1 MITVSDRAKGVLWQ
15 SLRESG
21 QPALRLQPKAERYTL
36 DVDLPTKDDRVIRY
50 RDEPVLIIDGE
61 LDEVDLLIDVTD
73 GPQGAQLTIRSI
85 PASAAD
91 T

>member
-1 MITVSDRAKGVLWQ
+1 MITVTDQAKGILWQ

-21 QPALRLQPKAERYTL
+21 QPALRLQPTAEGYIL
-36 DVDLPTKDDRVIRY
+36 DVDLPSEDDRVIRY
-50 RDEPVLIIDGE
+50 RHDPVLLIAVE

-73 GPQGAQLTIRSI
+73 GPKGAQLTIRTAA
-85 PASAAD
+85 PAD

>member
-1 MITVSDRAKGVLWQ
+1 MITVTDQAKGVLWQ

-21 QPALRLQPKAERYTL
+21 QPAFRLQPTAEGYTL
-36 DVDLPTKDDRVIRY
+36 DVDLPSKDDRVIRY
-50 RDEPVLIIDGE
+50 RHDPVLLIDVE

-73 GPQGAQLTIRSI
+73 GPKGAQLTIRT
-85 PASAAD
+85 ASPAD